1 MQRFVKTYE
10 DHRGGVTM
18 AKILIHSTHGP
29 EAPTQADR
37 AFLIAKTAI
46 NEGHYVSMFLAGSA
60 VQLLRDDL
68 LDSVIGV
75 GDGVTSLRESYHT
88 IIKGGGKIYLSRIS
102 CGARGMTEQDLSGKQ
117 VELAEP
123 NVLVQLSVDHDRIIT
138 YG

>member
-1 MQRFVKTYE
+1 
-10 DHRGGVTM
+10 M
-18 AKILIHSTHGP
+18 AKILIHLTHGP

-46 NEGHYVSMFLAGSA
+46 NEGHKVSMFLAGSA
-60 VQLLRDDL
+60 VQLLRDDI

-75 GDGVTSLRESYHT
+75 GEGVTSLRESYDT
-88 IIKGGGKIYLSRIS
+88 IISGGGDIFLSRIS
-102 CGARGMTEQDLSGKQ
+102 CGARGMGEKELSGKK

-123 NVLVQLSVDHDRIIT
+123 NVLVQLTVDHDRVIT

>member
-1 MQRFVKTYE
+1 MS
-10 DHRGGVTM
+10 
-18 AKILIHSTHGP
+18 KILIHLTHGP

-46 NEGHYVSMFLAGSA
+46 NEGHKVSMFLAGSA
-60 VQLLRDDL
+60 VQLMRDDI

-75 GDGVTSLRESYHT
+75 GEGVTSLRESYET
-88 IIKGGGKIYLSRIS
+88 IIAGGGDIYLSRIS
-102 CGARGMTEQDLSGKQ
+102 CGARGMSEQALSGKK

-123 NVLVQLSVDHDRIIT
+123 NVLVQLTVDHDRVIT

>member
-1 MQRFVKTYE
+1 
-10 DHRGGVTM
+10 M

-46 NEGHYVSMFLAGSA
+46 KEGHYVSMFLAGSA
-60 VQLLRDDL
+60 VQLLRDDI

-75 GDGVTSLRESYHT
+75 GEGVTTLRESYNT
-88 IIKGGGKIYLSRIS
+88 IINGGGAIYLSRIS
-102 CGARGMTEQDLSGKQ
+102 CGARGMTELELRDKH

-123 NVLVQLSVDHDRIIT
+123 NVLVQLTVDHDRVIT

>member
-1 MQRFVKTYE
+1 
-10 DHRGGVTM
+10 M
-18 AKILIHSTHGP
+18 AKILIHLTHGP

-46 NEGHYVSMFLAGSA
+46 NEGHNVSMFLAGSA
-60 VQLLRDDL
+60 VQLMRDDI

-75 GDGVTSLRESYHT
+75 GDGVTSLRESYDT
-88 IIKGGGKIYLSRIS
+88 IISGGGDIYLSRIS
-102 CGARGMTEQDLSGKQ
+102 CGARGMTEQELSGKK

-123 NVLVQLSVDHDRIIT
+123 NVLVQLTVDHDRVIT

>member
-1 MQRFVKTYE
+1 
-10 DHRGGVTM
+10 M

-46 NEGHYVSMFLAGSA
+46 IEGHYVSMFLAGSA
-60 VQLLRDDL
+60 VQLLRDDM

-75 GDGVTSLRESYHT
+75 GEGVTTLRKSYET
-88 IIKGGGKIYLSRIS
+88 ILNGGGKIYLSKIS
-102 CGARGMTEQDLSGKQ
+102 CGARGMTEQDLDGKH

-123 NVLVQLSVDHDRIIT
+123 NVLVQLTVDHDRVIT

>member
-1 MQRFVKTYE
+1 
-10 DHRGGVTM
+10 M

-37 AFLIAKTAI
+37 AFLIAKTAVQ
-46 NEGHYVSMFLAGSA
+46 EGHQVSMFLAGSA
-60 VQLLRDDL
+60 VQLLRDDI

-75 GDGVTSLRESYHT
+75 GDGVTTVRESYNK
-88 IIKGGGKIYLSRIS
+88 IIAGGGIIYLSRIS
-102 CGARGMTEQDLSGKQ
+102 CGARGMGEQELSGKQ

-123 NVLVQLSVDHDRIIT
+123 NVLVQLTVDHDRVIT

>member
-1 MQRFVKTYE
+1 
-10 DHRGGVTM
+10 M
-18 AKILIHSTHGP
+18 AKILIHLTHGP

-46 NEGHYVSMFLAGSA
+46 KEGHSVSMFLAGSA
-60 VQLLRDDL
+60 VQLMRDDI

-75 GDGVTSLRESYHT
+75 GDGVTTLRESYNA
-88 IIKGGGKIYLSRIS
+88 IISGGGKIYLSRIS
-102 CGARGMTEQDLSGKQ
+102 CGARGMTEKELKDKE

-123 NVLVQLSVDHDRIIT
+123 NILIQLTVDHDRVIT

>member
-1 MQRFVKTYE
+1 
-10 DHRGGVTM
+10 M
-18 AKILIHSTHGP
+18 AKILIHLTHGP

-46 NEGHYVSMFLAGSA
+46 NEGHNVSMFLAGSA
-60 VQLLRDDL
+60 VQLMRDDI

-75 GDGVTSLRESYHT
+75 GDGVTSLRESYDA
-88 IIKGGGKIYLSRIS
+88 IISGGGDIYLSRIS
-102 CGARGMTEQDLSGKQ
+102 CGARGMTEQELSGKK

-123 NVLVQLSVDHDRIIT
+123 NVLVQLTVNHDRVIT

>member
-1 MQRFVKTYE
+1 
-10 DHRGGVTM
+10 M
-18 AKILIHSTHGP
+18 AKILIHLTHGP

-46 NEGHYVSMFLAGSA
+46 NEGHKVSMFLAGSA
-60 VQLLRDDL
+60 VQLMRDDI

-75 GDGVTSLRESYHT
+75 GEGVTTLRESYDT
-88 IIKGGGKIYLSRIS
+88 IVSGGGDIYLSRIS
-102 CGARGMTEQDLSGKQ
+102 CGARGMTEQELSGKT

-123 NVLVQLSVDHDRIIT
+123 NILVQLTVDHDRVIT

>member
-1 MQRFVKTYE
+1 
-10 DHRGGVTM
+10 M
-18 AKILIHSTHGP
+18 AKILIHLTHGP

-46 NEGHYVSMFLAGSA
+46 NEGHKVSMFLAGSA
-60 VQLLRDDL
+60 VQLLRDDI

-75 GDGVTSLRESYHT
+75 GDGVTTLRKSYDT
-88 IIKGGGKIYLSRIS
+88 IISGGGDIYLSRIS
-102 CGARGMTEQDLSGKQ
+102 CGARGMSEQELSGKK

-123 NVLVQLSVDHDRIIT
+123 NVLVQLTVDHDRVIT

>member
-1 MQRFVKTYE
+1 
-10 DHRGGVTM
+10 M
-18 AKILIHSTHGP
+18 AKILIHLTHGP

-46 NEGHYVSMFLAGSA
+46 NEGHNVSMFLAGSA
-60 VQLLRDDL
+60 VQLMRDDI

-75 GDGVTSLRESYHT
+75 GDGVTSLRESYDA
-88 IIKGGGKIYLSRIS
+88 IISGGGDIYLSRIS
-102 CGARGMTEQDLSGKQ
+102 CGARGMTDQELSGKK

-123 NVLVQLSVDHDRIIT
+123 NVLVQLTVDHDRVIT

>member
-1 MQRFVKTYE
+1 
-10 DHRGGVTM
+10 M
-18 AKILIHSTHGP
+18 AKILIHLTHGP

-46 NEGHYVSMFLAGSA
+46 DDGHKVSMFLAGSA
-60 VQLLRDDL
+60 VQLLRDEI

-75 GDGVTSLRESYHT
+75 GDGVTSLRESYEK
-88 IIKGGGKIYLSRIS
+88 IVSNGGDIYLSRIS
-102 CGARGMTEQDLSGKQ
+102 CGARGMTEQELSGKK

-123 NVLVQLSVDHDRIIT
+123 NVLVQLTVDHDRVIT

>member
-1 MQRFVKTYE
+1 
-10 DHRGGVTM
+10 M
-18 AKILIHSTHGP
+18 AKILIHLTHGP

-46 NEGHYVSMFLAGSA
+46 KEGHHVSMFLAGSA
-60 VQLLRDDL
+60 VQLLREDI

-75 GDGVTSLRESYHT
+75 GDGVTSLRESYDE
-88 IIKGGGKIYLSRIS
+88 IISGGGNIYLSKIS
-102 CGARGMTEQDLSGKQ
+102 CGARGMTDQELNGKQ

-123 NVLVQLSVDHDRIIT
+123 SVLVQLTVDHDRVIT